1 MHQISGRSEPPSRLG
16 GNAGAQAGVQAG
28 VQAGPPHCTNGICDF
43 LFHLLLQ
50 LLL

>member
-1 MHQISGRSEPPSRLG
+1 M
-16 GNAGAQAGVQAG
+16 QAGVQAE
-28 VQAGPPHCTNGICDF
+28 VQAGPRRCANGICGF